1 MKPFIRQYIQ
11 HQIMVKNTQGGNKSK
26 GFARKNMSSSHDKRV
41 LRLPSCTLEQIA
53 VVTQLL
59 GHGMFYVVTEE
70 GVQLLGRIRNKF
82 RGRSK
87 RDNNLTKGIVVLVGL
102 REWEKPNYKECDL
115 LEVYDPNEI
124 KQLRKI
130 PTVNMRSLDKHIES
144 AGGAI
149 AESAETEDIEFTTDH
164 AEEYTD
170 FLIPEKSEDSTKAP
184 IDDII
189 DFDEL

>member
-1 MKPFIRQYIQ
+1 
-11 HQIMVKNTQGGNKSK
+11 MVKNTQGGNKSK
-26 GFARKNMSSSHDKRV
+26 GLARKNMSSFHDKKV

-87 RDNNLTKGIVVLVGL
+87 RDNNLTKGIVVLIGL
-102 REWEKPNYKECDL
+102 REWEAPNYKECDL
-115 LEVYDPNEI
+115 MEVYDPNEI

-130 PTVNMRSLDKHIES
+130 PTINMRSLDKHIES
-144 AGGAI
+144 VGGAI
-149 AESAETEDIEFTTDH
+149 AESADTEEIEFSTDH
-164 AEEYTD
+164 AEDYMD
-170 FLIPEKSEDSTKAP
+170 FMSFEKPDDNTKAP
-184 IDDII
+184 VEDIV

>member
-1 MKPFIRQYIQ
+1 
-11 HQIMVKNTQGGNKSK
+11 MVKNTQGGNKSK
-26 GFARKNMSSSHDKRV
+26 GLARKNMSSSHEKRV
-41 LRLPSCTLEQIA
+41 LRLPTCSLEQIA

-102 REWEKPNYKECDL
+102 REWEAPNYKECDL

-130 PTVNMRSLDKHIES
+130 PTINIRELDKHIES
-144 AGGAI
+144 CGGAVS
-149 AESAETEDIEFTTDH
+149 EKAETDDIEFSTDH
-164 AEEYTD
+164 AEDYTD
-170 FLIPEKSEDSTKAP
+170 IMSFEKPDDNTKGQ

>member
-1 MKPFIRQYIQ
+1 
-11 HQIMVKNTQGGNKSK
+11 MVKNTQGGNKSK
-26 GFARKNMSSSHDKRV
+26 GLARKNIASSHEKRV
-41 LRLPSCTLEQIA
+41 LRLPTCSLEHIA

-70 GVQLLGRIRNKF
+70 GTTLLGRIRNKF

-102 REWEKPNYKECDL
+102 REWEAPNYKECDL
-115 LEVYDPNEI
+115 LEVYDLNEI

-130 PTVNMRSLDKHIES
+130 PTINMRTLDKHIES
-144 AGGAI
+144 VGGVLC
-149 AESAETEDIEFTTDH
+149 ETADTEEIHFSTDH
-164 AEEYTD
+164 AEDYTD
-170 FLIPEKSEDSTKAP
+170 GLIPEEDTNTKAP
-184 IDDII
+184 LEDIV

>member
-1 MKPFIRQYIQ
+1 
-11 HQIMVKNTQGGNKSK
+11 MVKNTQGGNKSK
-26 GFARKNMSSSHDKRV
+26 GLARKNMSSGHEKRV
-41 LRLPSCTLEQIA
+41 LRLPACSLEQIA

-102 REWEKPNYKECDL
+102 REWEAPNYKECDL

-144 AGGAI
+144 VGGAI
-149 AESAETEDIEFTTDH
+149 SENAETDDIEFSTDH
-164 AEEYTD
+164 AEEYTEG
-170 FLIPEKSEDSTKAP
+170 LLPEATDTNTKGQ

>member
-1 MKPFIRQYIQ
+1 M
-11 HQIMVKNTQGGNKSK
+11 
-26 GFARKNMSSSHDKRV
+26 
-41 LRLPSCTLEQIA
+41 A

-102 REWEKPNYKECDL
+102 REWEAPNYKECDL
-115 LEVYDPNEI
+115 LEVYDPNET
-124 KQLRKI
+124 KQLHKI
-130 PTVNMRSLDKHIES
+130 PTINMRELDKQIELC
-144 AGGAI
+144 GGI
-149 AESAETEDIEFTTDH
+149 VGEKTESDEIEFSTDH
-164 AEEYTD
+164 AEEYTEG
-170 FLIPEKSEDSTKAP
+170 LIPEATDTNTKGP
-184 IDDII
+184 IDDIV